1 MIALNICVVIALV
14 WQTFKTSRMMF
25 ADENFEEED
34 YWGRLSGLMLIDA
47 EWIDAECIGC

>member
-1 MIALNICVVIALV
+1 MIALNTCVVIALV
-14 WQTFKTSRMMF
+14 WQTFKTSRMMI

-47 EWIDAECIGC
+47 EWIDAD